1 MAKNKKKSA
10 VILSSLHDLRQQV
23 ANLQS
28 QLLSTHAATSTL
40 AHRRAARHS
49 EQQPDE
55 IKVFEL
61 RDTRSSPTN
70 HETIF
75 DSLLDRARVQFL
87 LRDWNALSA
96 IDPAQISDHKDRAH
110 LGLLSAIGLANTK
123 RFGEAKSHLRQAL
136 QWGCSPRL
144 AASLLVSG
152 IHHSMA
158 GAHLA
163 LGNMSRA
170 QAHNHAFSASV
181 LPGSTPTL
189 PSSSDGQA
197 TLAPQPRSS
206 SVLQQ
211 GRGNAST
218 FFIKKSY
225 KHRTS
230 YHHFDDT
237 PLHDEY
243 QDGVYRHARALADK
257 HKHKTVFDIGCGSG
271 FKLLKYFSAFTTVGS
286 EIEPTL
292 TWLHSTYPNNA
303 WLPSDFASEPPF
315 SPDLIICSDVIE
327 HLLNPDLLLTFI
339 ARLRFKHL
347 VISTPER
354 DATQMMQRGCLHDG
368 PPENPCHVRE
378 WTYAELGMYLSEY
391 FRVVDHLLLQNPAE
405 SRAICQVFVCAP
417 QL

>member
-10 VILSSLHDLRQQV
+10 AILSSLNDLRQQV
-23 ANLQS
+23 ATLQS
-28 QLLSTHAATSTL
+28 QLLSPHAAASKP
-40 AHRRAARHS
+40 AHRRAAHH
-49 EQQPDE
+49 PDQTGE

-61 RDTRSSPTN
+61 QEAGLPTTR
-70 HETIF
+70 HDTIF
-75 DSLLDRARVQFL
+75 DSLLDRVRVQFL
-87 LRDWNALSA
+87 LRDWHALSA

-110 LGLLSAIGLANTK
+110 LALLSAIGLVNTE
-123 RFGEAKSHLRQAL
+123 RFGEAHSTLRQAL
-136 QWGCSPRL
+136 AWGCSPRL
-144 AASLLVSG
+144 AASLLISG
-152 IHHSMA
+152 IHDSMA
-158 GAHLA
+158 RAYLA
-163 LGNMSRA
+163 LGNVSRA
-170 QAHNHAFSASV
+170 TAHEHAFSTSA
-181 LPGSTPTL
+181 LPGSTSSL
-189 PSSSDGQA
+189 PPPSHSQA
-197 TLAPQPRSS
+197 TLAPQPLYAPL
-206 SVLQQ
+206 LQ
-211 GRGNAST
+211 RGAGDAST
-218 FFIKKSY
+218 FFIKSSY

-230 YHHFDDT
+230 YQHFDDT

-243 QDGVYRHARALADK
+243 QDGVYRHAHALADK

-292 TWLHSTYPNNA
+292 SWLHSTYPNYA

-327 HLLNPDLLLTFI
+327 HLVNPDLLLTFI
-339 ARLRFKHL
+339 ASLRFKHL

-378 WTYAELGMYLSEY
+378 WTYAELGRYLSEY
-391 FRVVDHLLLQNPAE
+391 FRVVDHLLLQNAAE
-405 SRAICQVFVCAP
+405 PRAICQVFVCAP